1 MLPFK
6 KILCPIDFSEPS
18 YEALKVAS
26 EMAQKFSAE
35 LTVIH
40 VVPDIPKATP
50 PDPSAQGTEA
60 YLRYQR
66 ELESESKNLL
76 RDAVRKYVAADL
88 KVREIIET
96 GDAAHI
102 VSQIAEEEDADLVVV
117 STHGRTGWRR
127 FVFGSV
133 AERIVRYAQCPVL
146 VIQTPHVEE

>member
-18 YEALKVAS
+18 HQALKVAS
-26 EMAQKFSAE
+26 ELALNFSAE

-40 VVPDIPKATP
+40 VIPDIPRATTA
-50 PDPSAQGTEA
+50 DPAAQATQA
-60 YLRYQR
+60 YRQYQH
-66 ELESESKNLL
+66 ELEAESKTLL
-76 RDAVRKYVAADL
+76 ARAIRDFVSPKLTARQ
-88 KVREIIET
+88 IIET
-96 GDAAHI
+96 GDAAH
-102 VSQIAEEEDADLVVV
+102 VVAKIAGEEDADLVVV

>member
-18 YEALKVAS
+18 YQALKMAS
-26 EMAQKFSAE
+26 EMAQKFAAE

-40 VVPDIPKATP
+40 VIPDIPKASP
-50 PDPSAQGTEA
+50 PDPNAEATEA

-66 ELESESKNLL
+66 ELEAESKKLL
-76 RDAVRKYVAADL
+76 NAAVSRYTAREL
-88 KVREIIET
+88 KVREIIEM
-96 GDAAHI
+96 GDAALI
-102 VSQIAEEEDADLVVV
+102 VAKIADEEDADLVVV

-133 AERIVRYAQCPVL
+133 AERIVRHAQCPVL

>member
-18 YEALKVAS
+18 HEALKVAS

-50 PDPSAQGTEA
+50 PDPSVAATDA
-60 YLRYQR
+60 YLNYQR
-66 ELESESKNLL
+66 ELETESKRLL
-76 RDAVRKYVAADL
+76 SEAVRKFAAKEL
-88 KVREIIET
+88 RVREIIEM
-96 GDAAHI
+96 GDAAKI
-102 VSQIAEEEDADLVVV
+102 VSQIAEEEDADLVVL

-146 VIQTPHVEE
+146 VIQTPHIEA